1 MGRPRRAWFAV
12 GLMASAIAAA
22 CACGNK
28 PAPESTLS
36 PGDRGFGQSHAE
48 GSGTSGATGQDGSVA
63 LGKFHDVLAP
73 RWHADKTPQRM
84 PNTCAASAEFRTGAD
99 AIVAASPPNGADA
112 AAWASAGKQL
122 VESVAAL
129 DAACKA
135 GDAAAF
141 EPAFTTV
148 HERFHAAME
157 AGGGHHGEHGAEH
170 KEHGEHKHDEPKQG
184 W

>member
-1 MGRPRRAWFAV
+1 MAGGIAV
-12 GLMASAIAAA
+12 

-28 PAPESTLS
+28 PASDSTLS

-48 GSGTSGATGQDGSVA
+48 GSGTSGATGQDATAA
-63 LGKFHDVLAP
+63 LSKFHDVLAP

-84 PNTCAASAEFRTGAD
+84 PNTCAASPEFRTGAD
-99 AIVAASPPNGADA
+99 AIVAAAPPSGADA

-122 VESVAAL
+122 AESVAAL
-129 DAACKA
+129 EAACKS

-141 EPAFTTV
+141 EPAFTAV

-157 AGGGHHGEHGAEH
+157 AGGGHHGEHKEHGGEH
-170 KEHGEHKHDEPKQG
+170 KEHKSDEPKQG